1 MKIQK
6 VSRWSGLLL
15 FIMLVAGCSQVTE
28 SKATSSPAAS
38 VLPVSSASPTDTM
51 LPTLTPAVTDTSTQS
66 STSTAVPILSV
77 EDARKRLL
85 ELLATNGDC
94 RLPCLWGITP
104 GKNSDQEARN
114 ILMPLSSISAP
125 ELIYFEPIPLRGVLG
140 GTITPLYVEGDLRL
154 NVRMGYLYGEDGIVS
169 RIGFRALE
177 QQLSKDE
184 YGNQLTAPI
193 FDSPI
198 FAKRTEYYSISH
210 VLTEQGIPDSVMIS
224 FYLPSDNPTFAG
236 GFEIALLYPE
246 QGIWAHYTMPLYSQS
261 GTQRGCPASAHVE
274 MDLYPS
280 GNPEAFYSLL
290 EETDW
295 ARMKQG
301 YKPVEEATSMSLEEF
316 YETFRNPTDQCIETP
331 ENLWL
336 PPEP

>member
-1 MKIQK
+1 MRIQK

-15 FIMLVAGCSQVTE
+15 FITVVAGCSQLTE

-38 VLPVSSASPTDTM
+38 VVTVSSALPTDTM
-51 LPTLTPAVTDTSTQS
+51 PPTLTSAATDTPTQS
-66 STSTAVPILSV
+66 FTPTVVPTLSV

-104 GKNSDQEARN
+104 GKSYYLEARN
-114 ILMPLSSISAP
+114 ILMPLSGIAETAHFDSSSPVDDIS
-125 ELIYFEPIPLRGVLG
+125 
-140 GTITPLYVEGDLRL
+140 PLYVERESRL
-154 NVRMGYLYGEDGIVS
+154 NNRVAYLYSDDGVVS
-169 RIGFRALE
+169 RIGFRAIE

-184 YGNQLTAPI
+184 YGNTIATPI
-193 FDSPI
+193 FDSPT
-198 FAKRTEYYSISH
+198 FAKRTEYYSLSH

-246 QGIWAHYTMPLYSQS
+246 QGIWVHYTMPLYSQS

-280 GNPEAFYSLL
+280 GNPEAFYLLL

-295 ARMKQG
+295 ARMKHG
-301 YKPVEEATSMSLEEF
+301 YKPVEEATSMSLEQF

-331 ENLWL
+331 TNLW
-336 PPEP
+336 PTPEP